1 MSKNA
6 ESLSSVR
13 KKVTRTH
20 ELIATSHHESGHTIY
35 ALLHFMTIHSVRIFP
50 DKKTKRIE
58 GFTHYDSLDYSTLE
72 DSELMFERLHAEVGL
87 SYAGLVAEKYQY
99 KLHSGSDKFPSF
111 LDGSSKDLRE
121 ASEIIKKY
129 NLAPPGRKRYNYKK
143 MIVRRVTREL
153 QEHWD
158 AVTVVAHAL
167 FQKKRLNFSDLKKI
181 LTKKSDNK
189 EFWKNRFKE
198 IANFYQKD
206 TLDEKEF
213 KSMISL

>member
-6 ESLSSVR
+6 ESLNSVR

-20 ELIATSHHESGHTIY
+20 ELIATSHHEAGHTIY

-72 DSELMFERLHAEVGL
+72 DPVLKVERLHAEVGL

-121 ASEIIKKY
+121 ASEIIKEY

-143 MIVRRVTREL
+143 LMVRRVAREL

-158 AVTVVAHAL
+158 AVTIVAHAL
-167 FQKKRLNFSDLKKI
+167 FQKKRLNFADLKNI
-181 LTKKSDNK
+181 LTKKTNNK

-198 IANFYQKD
+198 ITNFYQKKI
-206 TLDEKEF
+206 LDEKEF
-213 KSMISL
+213 KIMISL